1 MADSGQRLKNQKH
14 LLVSF
19 GFLVAIFIVVAILWR
34 GLNQNPNTAPM
45 ALQDKPANG
54 FNVLLLQGKEHLAT
68 PKEVISLNDFIGK
81 PLILNFWASWC
92 FSCREEAR
100 LMEAYWKKYGP
111 QGVQMVGIA
120 IQDTPAA
127 ALEFAK
133 YYGKTYILAL
143 DEDGKAGIDYGITG
157 VPETFFIDAKGQI
170 RHKEAA
176 PLTPEL
182 LEKYI
187 ALIKN

>member
-1 MADSGQRLKNQKH
+1 MKNQKH
-14 LLVSF
+14 MWVSLGLLAAVVM
-19 GFLVAIFIVVAILWR
+19 VAAILWR
-34 GLNQNPNTAPM
+34 GLNQNPNAAPM
-45 ALQDKPANG
+45 ALQDRAANN
-54 FNVLLLQGKEHLAT
+54 FNVLLLQGKEHLKT
-68 PKEVISLNDFIGK
+68 PKENISLSDFLGK

-92 FSCREEAR
+92 VSCREEAR
-100 LMEAYWKKYGP
+100 LMESYWKKYGP

-120 IQDTPAA
+120 IQDTPIA

-133 YYGKTYILAL
+133 GFGKTYILGL

-157 VPETFFIDAKGQI
+157 VPETFFIDAKGLI